1 MIERTFSWARYA
13 TLPREI
19 HVVLFGTLLTRSAFF
34 MIWPFLAIF
43 LYQDY
48 HLGATLIG
56 TLLAVAMVG
65 GALSSIYTGWLSDR
79 FGRRRLILAGALLSA
94 LSFLL
99 FIEAGSVFWF
109 GVAVAGVSIGCSL
122 LESTCKVLIGDYV
135 EDLQS
140 RELALYANYFLVNV
154 GGSIGPLIGML
165 LLSSV
170 RSLVFA
176 VCALVYTVFGLLL
189 WRLLRDK
196 EARVQRHASAPT
208 PNFLVAFGAVLKHR
222 RFTLLMLCNTV
233 AAFVYASFD
242 STLPQYLARSEV
254 QDPVTLLVIL
264 ITLNSLIVVF
274 TQFPLLRLLE
284 AYSTRCRLFWGMAL
298 MLASQLVFAGSPVT
312 LFWGLALATLL
323 LSVGELIVFPIFSI
337 EVDRLAHES
346 LRGTYFGVS
355 SLYRV
360 GIALS
365 PIYGGGMLDLVGGQ
379 WMFIGL
385 AALCGL
391 VMVVQNYAVR

>member
-1 MIERTFSWARYA
+1 MAERVFSLTRYR
-13 TLPREI
+13 TLPQEI

-48 HLGATLIG
+48 GLGATVIG
-56 TLLAVAMVG
+56 TLLAVAMVS

-79 FGRRRLILAGALLSA
+79 FGRRRLVLAGALLSA

-99 FIEAGSVFWF
+99 FIKAESVFWF
-109 GVAVAGVSIGCSL
+109 GLAVAGVSVGCSL
-122 LESTCKVLIGDYV
+122 LESTCKVLIGDCV
-135 EDLQS
+135 EDLPS

-154 GGSIGPLIGML
+154 GASIGPLVGML
-165 LLSSV
+165 LLSSA
-170 RSLVFA
+170 RTLVFA
-176 VCALVYTVFGLLL
+176 ACALVYTVFGLLL
-189 WRLLRDK
+189 WHLLRDM
-196 EARVQRHASAPT
+196 EARLWRHASSLT

-222 RFTLLMLCNTV
+222 RFTLLMLCNTL

-274 TQFPLLRLLE
+274 TQFPILRLLE
-284 AYSTRCRLFWGMAL
+284 GYSTRCRLFWGMAL
-298 MLASQLVFAGSPVT
+298 MLTSQLVFAGSPVT
-312 LFWGLALATLL
+312 VLWGLALAALL

-337 EVDRLAHES
+337 EVDRLAQES

-385 AALCGL
+385 AALCGV
-391 VMVVQNYAVR
+391 VMVLQNYAVR

>member
-1 MIERTFSWARYA
+1 M
-13 TLPREI
+13 
-19 HVVLFGTLLTRSAFF
+19 VLFGTLLTRSAFF

-56 TLLAVAMVG
+56 TLLAVAMVS
-65 GALSSIYTGWLSDR
+65 GALSSIYTGWLSDC

-99 FIEAGSVFWF
+99 FIKADSVFWF

-122 LESTCKVLIGDYV
+122 LESTCKVLIGDCV
-135 EDLQS
+135 EDLQF

-154 GGSIGPLIGML
+154 GASIGPLIGML

-176 VCALVYTVFGLLL
+176 ACALVYTVFGLLL
-189 WRLLRDK
+189 WRLLRDM
-196 EARVQRHASAPT
+196 EARLQHRASTPT
-208 PNFLVAFGAVLKHR
+208 PNFLATFGAVLKHR
-222 RFTLLMLCNTV
+222 RFTLLMLCNTL

-274 TQFPLLRLLE
+274 IQFPLLSLLE
-284 AYSTRCRLFWGMAL
+284 DYSTRCRLFWGMAL
-298 MLASQLVFAGSPVT
+298 MLTSQLVFAGSPVT
-312 LFWGLALATLL
+312 LFWRLVLATLL

-337 EVDRLAHES
+337 EIDRLAQES

-365 PIYGGGMLDLVGGQ
+365 PISGGAMLDLVGGQ

-391 VMVVQNYAVR
+391 VMVVQNNAVR

>member
-1 MIERTFSWARYA
+1 M
-13 TLPREI
+13 
-19 HVVLFGTLLTRSAFF
+19 VLFGTLLTRGAFF

-79 FGRRRLILAGALLSA
+79 FGRRRLILVGALLSA

-99 FIEAGSVFWF
+99 FIEADSVFWF
-109 GVAVAGVSIGCSL
+109 GVAVAGVSVGCSL

-176 VCALVYTVFGLLL
+176 ACALVYTVFGLLL

-196 EARVQRHASAPT
+196 EARAQRHTSAPT

-337 EVDRLAHES
+337 EVDRLAQES

-365 PIYGGGMLDLVGGQ
+365 PIYGGAMLDLVGGQ